1 MKRTIAIVAGGDSSE
16 FEVSLLS
23 ARGIYSFFDKDRYH
37 VYVMKLVGSSW
48 TVLLHFDEE
57 LGAENPV
64 IEEIAVD
71 KNDFSFTLNNQKII
85 FDYAYITIH
94 GEPGENGCLQGYL
107 EMMGIPHST
116 CGVLPASLTY
126 NKFMCNQFLKGYG
139 ITVAES
145 IQLKKGEASYS
156 DVIDEVN
163 TQIGYPCFV
172 KPNLGGSSF
181 GITKVKEKKELPF
194 AIEKAFNEAE
204 EIVIES
210 FLDGVEVT
218 CGCYSIRNKK
228 VALPLTEVVAHN
240 EFFDFNAKYKG
251 EVDEITPARISK
263 ELTERIQKLTKRIY
277 GILDC
282 DGIIRIDYIVTES
295 ERINLLE
302 VNTTPGMTPTSF
314 IPQQVSAAG
323 LSMSQLLTELVESAF
338 I

>member
-23 ARGIYSFFDKDRYH
+23 ARGIYSFFDKERYQ
-37 VYVMKLVGSSW
+37 VYVVKLVGSSW
-48 TVLLHFDEE
+48 TVLLNFDEE
-57 LGAENPV
+57 LGAGHPD
-64 IEEIAVD
+64 IEEMEID
-71 KNDFSFTLNNQKII
+71 KNDFSFIRDNQKIN
-85 FDYAYITIH
+85 FDYVYITIH

-116 CGVLPASLTY
+116 CGVLAASLTY
-126 NKFMCNQFLKGYG
+126 NKYMCSQYLKGYG
-139 ITVAES
+139 VPVAES
-145 IQLKKGEASYS
+145 MQLTKGEVSFA
-156 DVIDEVN
+156 DVADQV
-163 TQIGYPCFV
+163 TKRIGYPCFV

-181 GITKVKEKKELPF
+181 GITKVKEEKDLFP
-194 AIEKAFNEAE
+194 AVEKAFNESDE
-204 EIVIES
+204 VIVEA

-218 CGCYSIRNKK
+218 CGCYGIKDKK
-228 VALPLTEVVAHN
+228 VALPLTEVVTHN

-263 ELTERIQKLTKRIY
+263 ELTQQIQKLTMRIY
-277 GILDC
+277 DILNC
-282 DGIIRIDYIVTES
+282 AGIIRIDYIVTES

-323 LSMSQLLTELVESAF
+323 LSMRQLLTDLVESAF
-338 I
+338 A